1 MADGPTSGTPRTEA
15 DLLTNFFQ
23 AGQANN
29 AITSQDMRDLIASV
43 RYLQPIGWQFRFDS
57 QFTSGSPLTLVD
69 GVPQGVTFTDNP
81 GEDLRYPSTF
91 PEIWAGDTPVLPQT
105 LPQRLSIPTF
115 ANGFG
120 IVRFSLTGQYTGGTV
135 PHLDFQIDTG
145 SDPVSL
151 GGADSNI
158 IYQDSAVFA
167 KGSGAPQWFNFVV
180 PLFGGAD
187 FVTNGAKFILT
198 ASSNN
203 IDVWSFALTAGA
215 ILVPNPAGEG

>member
-1 MADGPTSGTPRTEA
+1 MNMLSASKLVISA
-15 DLLTNFFQ
+15 LILSF
-23 AGQANN
+23 AGS
-29 AITSQDMRDLIASV
+29 ITAQDMRDLIASV

-91 PEIWAGDTPVLPQT
+91 PELWDNVNQKLDIAN
-105 LPQRLSIPTF
+105 F

-120 IVRFSLTGQYTGGTV
+120 IIRFSLTGQYTGGTV

-145 SDPVSL
+145 SDPIAPA
-151 GGADSNI
+151 GGGTASNI

-167 KGSGAPQWFNFVV
+167 KGSGALQWFNFVV